1 MRELVRQDPLIVA
14 VAGEEARTQAG
25 NRLMLAEA
33 LRRELGHAVLLVR
46 KRVRPKHVAEEAE
59 DLRQAGEIDASLR
72 RIVGKHIE
80 AKRDARAGNL
90 DGVVEFDVRADRD
103 RDYVRIN

>member
-14 VAGEEARTQAG
+14 VAGEEAWTKAG

-46 KRVRPKHVAEEAE
+46 ERVRSQHAAEEAE

-80 AKRDARAGNL
+80 AKRDTRAGNL
-90 DGVVEFDVRADRD
+90 DGVVELDVCTDSDRD
-103 RDYVRIN
+103 HV